1 MSQPS
6 LIQFILD
13 QEGSSVYGDD
23 KNYDIN
29 DITIESALQMVAVKE
44 FDNQAYVDNG
54 IGFKAFILAYDNK
67 GLNWTMSG
75 ADQADKQG
83 AQKTEVS
90 EGGLLGGVKKY
101 LKRKSTS
108 ESQEDEE
115 GAANLNN
122 AAIEALTQVN
132 FINDVR
138 VKVWIP
144 ALDKDIS
151 NPRII
156 QGGPPLADSIYLQD
170 RDLYQTCAIDKE
182 SLLVSLPPPGS
193 LVVVDYLNR
202 KTRTGLTMKHA
213 ICTDINFARI
223 IMAEFAGGVDVEAM
237 STFFENLASTSDTFD
252 FANGDSIGQ
261 LLPVT
266 PAMTPDNIAALAANY
281 DSPGTYNV
289 VTDEGVPEVPNKS
302 QHLSHLNNAHHEFQ
316 PYMKAFMYKAWADK
330 RITIK
335 LNSTYRSPASQQRLR
350 KEWIAGGK
358 VGAEP
363 TTGTSWHNFGM
374 AMDFNP
380 ILENGTKIMLADSP
394 HAWAASGVVEA
405 GESVNL
411 YWGGRFRTN
420 WDPIHFD
427 FRNVVVYSVMKNK
440 LLDLSIAQ
448 GVPANRVNYSAVV

>member
-6 LIQFILD
+6 LLSYILD
-13 QEGSSVYGDD
+13 EDGASVYEND
-23 KNYDIN
+23 KNYQIN
-29 DITIESALQMVAVKE
+29 DLSIAGALKQAAIKQ
-44 FDNQAYVDNG
+44 FDHQAYVDNG
-54 IGFKAFILAYDNK
+54 IGFRAFILAYENK

-266 PAMTPDNIAALAANY
+266 PALTPDDILVLAANY
-281 DSPGTYNV
+281 DSDNSENGPI
-289 VTDEGVPEVPNKS
+289 PNKS
-302 QHLSHLNNAHHEFQ
+302 QHLSHLSNAHYEFE
-316 PYMKAFMYKAWADK
+316 PYMKAFMFKAWDEK
-330 RITIK
+330 KITIT
-335 LNSTYRSPASQQRLR
+335 LNSSYRSPSKQAQLR
-350 KEWIAGGK
+350 ADWVSGGK
-358 VGAEP
+358 IGPEP
-363 TTGTSWHNFGM
+363 TGGTSYHNFGM

-380 ILENGTKIMLADSP
+380 TLENGKTILSKDSS
-394 HAWAASGVVEA
+394 HAWAASGIVEI

-411 YWGGRFRTN
+411 YWGGRFSTN

-427 FRNVVVYSVMKNK
+427 FRNVVSPSTMKSK

-448 GVPANRVNYSAVV
+448 GVTANRVNYSAVV

>member
-23 KNYDIN
+23 KNYDIA
-29 DITIESALQMVAVKE
+29 DITLESALKMVAIKE

-54 IGFKAFILAYDNK
+54 IGFKAFILAYENK
-67 GLNWTMSG
+67 GINF
-75 ADQADKQG
+75 AQAE
-83 AQKTEVS
+83 ARET
-90 EGGLLGGVKKY
+90 GGIVGGVTNA
-101 LKRKSTS
+101 LESANANTNSTATTS
-108 ESQEDEE
+108 TGS
-115 GAANLNN
+115 AAL
-122 AAIEALTQVN
+122 EALGQLN
-132 FINDVR
+132 FLNDVR
-138 VKVWIP
+138 AKVWIP
-144 ALDKDIS
+144 TLDKDIP
-151 NPRII
+151 NPQIL
-156 QGGPPLADSIYLQD
+156 QGGPPLSDAVILHN
-170 RDLYQTCAIDKE
+170 RDLYQTCAINKE
-182 SLLVSLPPPGS
+182 SLLSSLPPPGS
-193 LVVVDYLNR
+193 LVVVDYENR
-202 KTRTGLTMKHA
+202 KTRSGLTMKHT
-213 ICTDINFARI
+213 ICTDINFSRI
-223 IMAEFAGGVDVEAM
+223 IMGEFAGDEADL
-237 STFFENLASTSDTFD
+237 TDAFFTNLAKTSAIFD

-266 PAMTPDNIAALAANY
+266 PAMTPDNIAVLAANY

-330 RITIK
+330 RITIR

-363 TTGTSWHNFGM
+363 TTGTSYHNFGM
-374 AMDFNP
+374 AMDYNP
-380 ILENGTKIMLADSP
+380 ILENGTMIMLADSP
-394 HAWAASGVVEA
+394 HAWAASGIVEV

-427 FRNVVVYSVMKNK
+427 FRNVVAGSVMKEK

-448 GVPANRVNYSAVV
+448 GVTANRVNYSAVA